1 MDATV
6 PFHCELGPLSLDIQQ
21 PGGGLIAGVGT
32 GALVWTAGYA
42 LGLAILRAHV
52 QHSGVLADHA
62 GTSTASRAI
71 ELGCGCSAL
80 PTVALALTGRWHVVA
95 TDMACVLPA
104 VRTNLAAYQEA
115 AAASAVPS
123 LRDTISIHTFS
134 WDDRSALA
142 ALACDSGGY
151 TLVLCA
157 ELDWMES
164 LHESLTSALIACLA
178 PTTHSLALISSSST
192 GRERDEVLTRF
203 LARLSACGLVL
214 VELSERLEPIPPQGL
229 EPLGTCMPSA
239 PAAASSSGSDGARFF
254 AARWGSLSN
263 ALSARARLSQS
274 LAEHSPPFRRRA
286 RWSCSQGARKAT
298 LYKKSLMLGSLLLVC
313 GVGGIDVR
321 RREIR
326 RENAIL

>member
-1 MDATV
+1 MSTDMDAIV

-80 PTVALALTGRWHVVA
+80 PSVALALTGRWHVVA

-142 ALACDSGGY
+142 ALCDSGGY

-214 VELSERLEPIPPQGL
+214 VELSGRLEPIPPQGL
-229 EPLGTCMPSA
+229 EPLGACMASA
-239 PAAASSSGSDGARFF
+239 PAAASSAGSDGARFF

-263 ALSARARLSQS
+263 ALSARERLSQS
-274 LAEHSPPFRRRA
+274 LLEQSPPSA
-286 RWSCSQGARKAT
+286 
-298 LYKKSLMLGSLLLVC
+298 LELLTGC
-313 GVGGIDVR
+313 AESDCIQKEPYVR
-321 RREIR
+321 
-326 RENAIL
+326 